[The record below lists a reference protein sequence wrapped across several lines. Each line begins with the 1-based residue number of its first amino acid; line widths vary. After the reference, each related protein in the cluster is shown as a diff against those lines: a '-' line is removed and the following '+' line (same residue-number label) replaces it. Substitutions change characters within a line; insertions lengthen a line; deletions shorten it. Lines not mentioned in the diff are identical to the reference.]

1 MVSCD
6 FIDISNGE
14 WHILPQNAINVV
26 FEGRSLTHK
35 VDIETSHDK
44 EVSHNIYELTTVDKG
59 DHHKVGRN
67 PEDFL
72 LQWVRVTPLTLIEI
86 TDEVT
91 GEVSYPQTIRVY
103 FNRTKF

>member
-1 MVSCD
+1 MISCD

-14 WHILPQNAINVV
+14 WAILPQNAINVV
-26 FEGRSLTHK
+26 FEGRNLTHQ

-44 EVSHNIYELTTVDKG
+44 IVAHDIYVLTTNDKG
-59 DHHKVGRN
+59 DHHRVGRN

-72 LQWVRVTPLTLIEI
+72 FQWVRVIDPIQIIDGE
-86 TDEVT
+86 T

-103 FNRTKF
+103 FNRIKL